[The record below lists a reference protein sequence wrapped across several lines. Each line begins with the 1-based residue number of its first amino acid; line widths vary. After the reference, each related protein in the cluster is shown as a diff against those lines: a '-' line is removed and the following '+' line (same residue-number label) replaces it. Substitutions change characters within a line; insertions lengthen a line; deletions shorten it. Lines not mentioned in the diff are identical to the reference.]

1 MQRSLLPIAVTAALS
16 FTAYAAFVQFAPF
29 TVPVVQ
35 NQVDTNMMRAQNF
48 LRANPDTVL
57 VGSSLTFRLPPAL
70 LEPQVSNIGMVGG
83 SSLTGLAIVD
93 GSGKKPKLVLI
104 ETNLLER
111 PLDQPTVDSQL
122 RFPERFLRQ
131 HLRVFRTGYDP
142 ANLLW
147 FGLTTLTH
155 QVNAEFV
162 VTPEAAKA
170 FYAEQEKFK
179 SRPPESAA
187 FHQKLKQVAAL
198 VTSLQAKGIR
208 IGFFELPIDKRLANS
223 PADTFIRGE
232 VAKAF
237 PPGRYCWLDLG
248 VQAGA
253 HTLDGVHLTTPDA
266 AMVARKVLVQRHAC
280 Q

>member
-1 MQRSLLPIAVTAALS
+1 MQRSLLPIAITAALS

-48 LRANPDTVL
+48 LRARPQTVL

-93 GSGKKPKLVLI
+93 GSGQRPRLVLV

-111 PLDQPTVDSQL
+111 PLDQPTIDSQL
-122 RFPERFLRQ
+122 RFPERFLRD

-162 VTPEAAKA
+162 VTPEAARA
-170 FYAEQEKFK
+170 FLAEQRKYK
-179 SRPPESAA
+179 SHPPDSAT
-187 FHQKLKQVAAL
+187 FHQRLNQAAAL
-198 VTSLQAKGIR
+198 VASLEAKGIKV
-208 IGFFELPIDKRLANS
+208 GFFELPIDKALANS
-223 PADTFIRGE
+223 PADTFIRRE

-266 AMVARKVLVQRHAC
+266 AIVARKVLAQQHKC
-280 Q
+280 F